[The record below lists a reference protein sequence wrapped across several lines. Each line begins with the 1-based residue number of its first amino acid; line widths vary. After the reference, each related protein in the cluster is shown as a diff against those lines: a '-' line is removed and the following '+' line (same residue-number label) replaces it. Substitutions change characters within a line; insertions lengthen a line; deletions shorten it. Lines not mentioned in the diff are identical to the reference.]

1 MDIKELTKLANH
13 LDSKGLQKEADVI
26 DSFVKEAGA
35 LATVGAWIAGRLSDE
50 TLIDIAN
57 KLPSERLA
65 ELAKKMDKEKQKE
78 VIRLLVGD
86 PEMRA
91 TAMEALGLPP
101 GLGELGGEL
110 LGELGGSKAGVT
122 GEGLELG
129 QLGSQVSELQ
139 GLFDRAIGPSGSS
152 GE

>member
-26 DSFVKEAGA
+26 DSFVKDAGA
-35 LATVGAWIAGRLSDE
+35 MATIGAWIAGRLSDE
-50 TLIDIAN
+50 TLTDIAN

-65 ELAKKMDKEKQKE
+65 GLAKKMDKEKQKE

-86 PEMRA
+86 PDMRA

-101 GLGELGGEL
+101 GLGDIAGEL
-110 LGELGGSKAGVT
+110 LG
-122 GEGLELG
+122 GLSSSDG
-129 QLGSQVSELQ
+129 KSEQPSSLHDLQ
-139 GLFDRAIGPSGSS
+139 GLFPGITTGASEPSG
-152 GE
+152 E

>member
-1 MDIKELTKLANH
+1 MDIKELTKLATH

-26 DSFVKEAGA
+26 DSFVKDAGA
-35 LATVGAWIAGRLSDE
+35 MATIGAWIAGRLSDE
-50 TLIDIAN
+50 TLTDIAN

-101 GLGELGGEL
+101 GLGDIAGEFLGGLSSSDGKNEQPPAL
-110 LGELGGSKAGVT
+110 HDLQKLFPAAMGA
-122 GEGLELG
+122 
-129 QLGSQVSELQ
+129 SE
-139 GLFDRAIGPSGSS
+139 PSG
-152 GE
+152 E

>member
-65 ELAKKMDKEKQKE
+65 ELAKKMDKEKQKD
-78 VIRLLVGD
+78 VIKRLVSD
-86 PEMRA
+86 PEMQA
-91 TAMEALGLPP
+91 TAMEALGLPA
-101 GLGELGGEL
+101 GLAGAAGEL
-110 LGELGGSKAGVT
+110 LGELGGISGTGAATEAGAL
-122 GEGLELG
+122 GESPLG
-129 QLGSQVSELQ
+129 ELQ
-139 GLFDRAIGPSGSS
+139 GLFELGSAK
-152 GE
+152 E